1 MWPKVRI
8 WLSCVI
14 LSLLA
19 VYGVFAVSVPKQPV
33 VNSESFPKAGY
44 VSLDYIVTFEDVEQ
58 LPPAMARATALLRS
72 GHFQQAAVAFRAIQH
87 VSPSEALSYRGEN
100 EASRS
105 LSTLDMT
112 ITRDQQLVSAADAH
126 AGSVS
131 NAYRAALHYG
141 LGDALTMKNYATPI
155 GETPY
160 DLGPEPKQ
168 QLIEAIRLRPN
179 LLEAHLALA
188 AYYEHGSQRQG
199 TAARREY
206 DVCLRLRPDLYQV
219 RYLHAASWDRPGFL
233 LNEAQLAGRGFSI
246 TDDEK
251 SMPQR
256 AVSECLSLIQDHPDY
271 PPPYYKL
278 GSDYADPRYP
288 IHNDIQAKQY
298 LSVYAKIGDPTLE
311 WWQYATAE
319 VQTIDR
325 EVAKSHG

>member
-14 LSLLA
+14 LSLVA
-19 VYGVFAVSVPKQPV
+19 VYSVFAVSVPKRPV
-33 VNSESFPKAGY
+33 VKTGNFPKAGY
-44 VSLDYIVTFEDVEQ
+44 VSLDYIVTFEDVKQ
-58 LPPAMARATALLRS
+58 LPPALARATVLLRT
-72 GHFQQAAVAFRAIQH
+72 GHFQEAEVAFRAIQN
-87 VSPSEALSYRGEN
+87 VSPSEALVYRGEN

-105 LSTLDMT
+105 LNTLDLT
-112 ITRDQQLVSAADAH
+112 IARDQQLVSAADAR

-131 NAYRAALHYG
+131 SAYRAALHYG
-141 LGDALTMKNYATPI
+141 LGDALNMKNYATPI
-155 GETPY
+155 GETPR
-160 DLGPEPKQ
+160 DLGPEPKR
-168 QLIEAIRLRPN
+168 QLLEAIHLRPN

-233 LNEAQLAGRGFSI
+233 LNEAQLVGRGFSI
-246 TDDEK
+246 PDDEK
-251 SMPQR
+251 SIPQK
-256 AVSECLSLIQDHPDY
+256 AVAECLSLVQDHPNY
-271 PPPYYKL
+271 SPPYYKL

-288 IHNDIQAKQY
+288 IHNDAQARHY
-298 LSVYAKIGDPTLE
+298 LFVYAEIGDPTLE

-325 EVAKSHG
+325 KSVANHE